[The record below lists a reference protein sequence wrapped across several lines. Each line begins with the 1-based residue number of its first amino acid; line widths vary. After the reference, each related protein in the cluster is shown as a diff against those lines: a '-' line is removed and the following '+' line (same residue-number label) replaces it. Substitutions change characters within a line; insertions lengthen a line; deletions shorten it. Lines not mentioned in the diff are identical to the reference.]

1 MIKTLSHEKSIELI
15 RRGRLARLACITNG
29 EPYIVPVNY
38 AFDDQSIIVHSL
50 PGRKIDAM
58 RAHPRVCFQVDEI
71 DDDLT
76 WKSVLAY
83 GRYEELVRFEEQSR
97 AINRLLSR
105 FPKLTP
111 VEATIAYDAGTPR
124 PIVFRV
130 YIESLTGLSEG
141 Y

>member
-1 MIKTLSHEKSIELI
+1 MIKTLSHDKSLELI

-38 AFDDQSIIVHSL
+38 AFDGEGIIVHSL

-58 RAHPRVCFQVDEI
+58 RANPRVCFQVDEI

-83 GRYEELVRFEEQSR
+83 GRYEELVRFEEKSR
-97 AINRLLSR
+97 ALNRLLSR
-105 FPKLTP
+105 FPQLTP
-111 VEATIAYDAGTPR
+111 VEATIAYDAGTPL